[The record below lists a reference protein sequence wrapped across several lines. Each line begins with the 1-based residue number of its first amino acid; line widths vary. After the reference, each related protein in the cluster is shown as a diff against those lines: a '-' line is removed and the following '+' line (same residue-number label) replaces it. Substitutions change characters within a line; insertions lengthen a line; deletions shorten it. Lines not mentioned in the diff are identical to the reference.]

1 MGFKLD
7 NFGTEV
13 ANAKGT
19 LGGICYYRYRN
30 DEGDDLTKAGYFPAN
45 LGLNVGDRIY
55 VIPQDASE
63 ADELWVI
70 TSIANRTVEAE
81 KVSSGGGSAVI
92 DELNVTPSTSA
103 QTITPGEGVDG
114 FAPVNVSAVDAT
126 IDANIVAG
134 NIKDGVTILGVAGS
148 YTGEPPTGTI
158 NITSNGTHNVSGYAN
173 ASVAV
178 PTTAPALYR
187 AFQNRGGE
195 LVAST
200 TESSIINLSGITN
213 LTDYILYGAY
223 INNTTISGTV
233 DMSDVE
239 DVRTQ
244 ALENCFY
251 RCTGITSVD
260 LTSLKYWDYGGSST
274 FAFSGITSAV
284 LPNVEFFSSAG
295 YLFND
300 TKLTTIS
307 LPNCYSL
314 YDCAGMFGAISTLTS
329 ANLSKV
335 ANIGYCV
342 SLFAGDNALTTVD
355 MSSVAVT
362 INCGGMFANCTSL
375 TSLSFPAFAPLAQHY
390 QNYVDAL
397 EDAFNNIPNITV
409 HFPSNVQS
417 IVEGLNGYS
426 ATAPFGALSG
436 SVLFDLPATYA
447 IEFDN
452 SNYLVRCPIKDT
464 VSALAWVNPFGHD
477 VYWTS
482 GTTQPAVN
490 DWLYYDENLTQ
501 QFEEIT
507 SIIQ

>member
-1 MGFKLD
+1 MFKLD

-30 DEGDDLTKAGYFPAN
+30 DEGDDLTTPGYFPAL

-158 NITSNGTHNVSGYAN
+158 NITSNGTHNVSGYASAN
-173 ASVAV
+173 VQV

-187 AFQNRGGE
+187 ALQNENGS
-195 LVAST
+195 LVGNKT
-200 TESSIINLSGITN
+200 TTYMIDFTGITQLSN
-213 LTDYILYGAY
+213 YVLCRAY
-223 INNTTISGTV
+223 EGNTAISGAV

-239 DVRTQ
+239 TVENM
-244 ALENCFY
+244 ALEYAYYGCS
-251 RCTGITSVD
+251 GITSLD
-260 LTSLKYWDYGGSST
+260 LTSLKHWSYGGSYT
-274 FAFSGITSAV
+274 FAYSGLTSAG
-284 LPNVEFFSSAG
+284 LPNVEYIVGASG
-295 YLFND
+295 LFNNS
-300 TKLTTIS
+300 KLTTIS
-307 LPNCYSL
+307 LPKCHSL
-314 YDCAGMFGAISTLTS
+314 VEDYNMFMEITTLVSADLSNVVNIEWCNSMFMGDTS
-329 ANLSKV
+329 
-335 ANIGYCV
+335 
-342 SLFAGDNALTTVD
+342 LTTVD
-355 MSSVAVT
+355 LSSLAV
-362 INCGGMFANCTSL
+362 ISDAGAMFYGCTAL
-375 TSLSFPAFAPLAQHY
+375 TGVSFPAFAPLAQHY
-390 QNYVDAL
+390 LDYPSSL
-397 EDAFNNIPNITV
+397 SEAFQNIPNITL

-417 IVEGLNGYS
+417 IVEGLTGYS
-426 ATAPFGALSG
+426 ATAPFGALAG

-447 IEFDN
+447 LDASGTPF
-452 SNYLVRCPIKDT
+452 VRCPSKDT
-464 VSALAWVNPFGHD
+464 PGALAWIVPAGYT
-477 VYWTS
+477 VYWTA
-482 GTTQPAVN
+482 GTTQPSVN
-490 DWLYYDENLTQ
+490 DWVYSDENLTQ
-501 QFEEIT
+501 QYVQIS
-507 SIIQ
+507 SILQ